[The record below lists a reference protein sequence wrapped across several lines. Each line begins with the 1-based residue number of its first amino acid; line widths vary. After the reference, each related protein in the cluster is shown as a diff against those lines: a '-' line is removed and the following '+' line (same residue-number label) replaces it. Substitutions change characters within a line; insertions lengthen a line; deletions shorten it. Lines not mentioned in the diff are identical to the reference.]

1 MVMSL
6 MRSIMMKNYSVYV
19 AHIEFDE
26 VPEPKVKMLISRSF
40 SWKISIRLN
49 SLCCAYLLSNV

>member
-19 AHIEFDE
+19 AHMEFDE
-26 VPEPKVKMLISRSF
+26 VPTES
-40 SWKISIRLN
+40 
-49 SLCCAYLLSNV
+49 

>member
-26 VPEPKVKMLISRSF
+26 VPEPKVSENVDDFPIIYF
-40 SWKISIRLN
+40 ENFDSIKF
-49 SLCCAYLLSNV
+49 NVL